1 MMHRLCIIDDMREHA
16 ANESD
21 VEIIN
26 RVVHGDA
33 NAFERLMD
41 RYQNHVFAIVGRR
54 VPRMDVEEVAHDIF
68 VRAYLS
74 LPSYRAKGDFGSWLS
89 KISVRACCDY
99 WRERYRGRER
109 PMSALTEDQM
119 KWLERVTFEASMRA
133 HADSASLGEAR
144 EILAWALD
152 RLAPEDRAVLELVHI
167 EERPVAEAAELLGR
181 SVANVKVRAFRSR
194 RKLRAILEKLI
205 GERGGT
211 K

>member
-33 NAFERLMD
+33 DAFERLMD
-41 RYQNHVFAIVGRR
+41 RYQNRVFAIVGRR

-74 LPSYRAKGDFGSWLS
+74 LPSYRAKGAFGAWLS

-109 PMSALTEDQM
+109 PMSTLTEDQM

-152 RLAPEDRAVLELVHI
+152 RLSPEDRAVLELVHI

-205 GERGGT
+205 AERGGT

>member
-1 MMHRLCIIDDMREHA
+1 MREHA
-16 ANESD
+16 ASESD
-21 VEIIN
+21 VEIVN

-33 NAFERLMD
+33 DAFECLMD
-41 RYQNHVFAIVGRR
+41 RYQNHVCAIVGRR

-89 KISVRACCDY
+89 RISVRACCDY

-119 KWLERVTFEASMRA
+119 KWLERVTSEESMRA
-133 HADSASLGEAR
+133 HADRASLGEAR

-152 RLAPEDRAVLELVHI
+152 RLSAEDRAVLELVHI
-167 EERPVAEAAELLGR
+167 EERPVAEAAELLGW

-194 RKLRAILEKLI
+194 RRLRAILEKLI
-205 GERGGT
+205 AKRGGT
-211 K
+211 R

>member
-1 MMHRLCIIDDMREHA
+1 MHRLCIIDDMREHA

-33 NAFERLMD
+33 DAFEHLMD
-41 RYQNHVFAIVGRR
+41 RYQNHVFTIVGRR

-74 LPSYRAKGDFGSWLS
+74 LPSYRAKGDFGAWLS
-89 KISVRACCDY
+89 RISVRASCDY
-99 WRERYRGRER
+99 WRERYRRRER
-109 PMSALTEDQM
+109 PMSTLTEDQM
-119 KWLERVTFEASMRA
+119 KLLERATSEASMRA

-144 EILAWALD
+144 EILVWALD
-152 RLAPEDRAVLELVHI
+152 RLSAEDRAVLELVHI
-167 EERPVAEAAELLGR
+167 EERPAAEAAELLGW

-194 RKLRAILEKLI
+194 RKLRAILEKLMA
-205 GERGGT
+205 ERGGT